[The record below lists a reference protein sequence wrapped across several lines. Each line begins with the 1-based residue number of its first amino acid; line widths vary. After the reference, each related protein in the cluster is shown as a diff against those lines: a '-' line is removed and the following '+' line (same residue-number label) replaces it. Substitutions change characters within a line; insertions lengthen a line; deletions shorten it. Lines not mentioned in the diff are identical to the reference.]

1 MSLKIAPAPVR
12 KTLQVKASQTRAFEV
27 FTAGFGRWWPASHSI
42 AKSPQKDAIIEPRL
56 GGRWYERGEDG
67 SECDWGRVLVW
78 EPPARLVLSWQ
89 LSAQWKYDPD
99 LLTEVE
105 VRFIPEGAR
114 LTRVEFEHRG
124 LENYGD
130 QAEAVR
136 KSISSAGGWPG
147 ILEGYAAAIEA
158 A

>member
-105 VRFIPEGAR
+105 
-114 LTRVEFEHRG
+114 LTFAPAAGGGTLVTLEHRN
-124 LENYGD
+124 LERFGAD
-130 QAEAVR
+130 ASRQAEQLN
-136 KSISSAGGWPG
+136 GGWPTRLADLG
-147 ILEGYAAAIEA
+147 RYIDSHA
-158 A
+158 